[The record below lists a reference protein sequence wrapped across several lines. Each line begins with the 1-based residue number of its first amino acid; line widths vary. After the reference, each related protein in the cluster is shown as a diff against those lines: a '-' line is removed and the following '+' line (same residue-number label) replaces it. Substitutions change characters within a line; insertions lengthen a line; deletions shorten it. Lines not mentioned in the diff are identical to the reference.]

1 LSLRW
6 GILSTANITKKL
18 LDSGHDQ
25 EFVAVGS
32 RDLGRAQAFAG
43 EHGLARAY
51 GSYEELLAD
60 PEVDAVYNPL
70 PNSLHVEWSIKALEA
85 GKHVLCEKPMSR
97 HPEEV
102 ERAFDV
108 AEREGR
114 VLEEAFMWRHH
125 PQVARARELL
135 AAGDVGELRVIR
147 AAFAFNA
154 GDPNDIRLQADLDG
168 GGLMDVGCYCLS
180 GCRTLASAEPIRA
193 YAELIGSHPPAPEG
207 HRGNGGVDIALTA
220 TLRFPG
226 DVLAHFDCG
235 LSYLGGDQLEAVGS
249 EGSIFLDDPWHGRE
263 AVIEL
268 RRNGTVERI
277 ETGPANSYA
286 LELADF
292 EAAVREQRPP
302 LLTRADAV
310 AQARA
315 IEALYTSA
323 ERNTPCPIG

>member
-18 LDSGHDQ
+18 LGSGHDQ
-25 EFVAVGS
+25 QFVAVGS
-32 RDLGRAQAFAG
+32 RDLARAQAFAS
-43 EHGLARAY
+43 EHGLARAH

-60 PEVDAVYNPL
+60 PEVDAIYNPL
-70 PNSLHVEWSIKALEA
+70 PNALHVEWSIKALEA

-125 PQVARARELL
+125 PQLARARELI

-154 GDPNDIRLQADLDG
+154 GNPDDIRLQADLEG
-168 GGLMDVGCYCLS
+168 GGLMDVGCYCVS
-180 GCRTLASAEPIRA
+180 GCRALASAEPVRG
-193 YAELIGSHPPAPEG
+193 YAEYVPG
-207 HRGNGGVDIALTA
+207 GNGGVDVALAA

-226 DVLAHFDCG
+226 DVVAHFDCG
-235 LSYLGGDQLEAVGS
+235 LSYVGGGQLEAAGS
-249 EGSIFLDDPWHGRE
+249 EGSIFLADPWHGRE
-263 AVIEL
+263 AIIEV
-268 RRNGTVERI
+268 RRGSSVERI

-292 EAAVREQRPP
+292 EAAVRGERPS

-310 AQARA
+310 AQARTIA
-315 IEALYTSA
+315 ALYSST